1 MPPRAATKAAMPD
14 RASVTDYKFSLVWA
28 VVSLRADTAPYNKI
42 TSNMNQTKLLFLLIT
57 ALAFASCRQTARQ
70 TVADAE
76 QPTDSTEAVTSAD
89 TLRLVIIDKSIS
101 RSDSVVQARI
111 INPNDYDVN
120 YGQEYTIERETD
132 GHWQQVP
139 FPKNFGF
146 TSVLSTIAAHDSATV
161 YGHIRLLHLA
171 TGHYRLT
178 KQIDGRTL
186 SDDFYIPSTI
196 TFPTPVY
203 R

>member
-1 MPPRAATKAAMPD
+1 MKQ
-14 RASVTDYKFSLVWA
+14 S
-28 VVSLRADTAPYNKI
+28 
-42 TSNMNQTKLLFLLIT
+42 KLLFLLIA
-57 ALAFASCRQTARQ
+57 ALTFVSCRPTARQ
-70 TVADAE
+70 TVADVA
-76 QPTDSTEAVTSAD
+76 QPTDSIEVVTSAD
-89 TLRLVIIDKSIS
+89 TLRLVIADKSLS
-101 RSDSVVQARI
+101 RIDSVVQARI

-120 YGQEYTIERETD
+120 SGQEYAIERETE

-146 TSVLSTIAAHDSATV
+146 TSVLSTVAAHGSATV
-161 YGHIRLLHLA
+161 YGHIGLLHL
-171 TGHYRLT
+171 TPGHYRLT

-196 TFPTPVY
+196 TFPSPVY

>member
-70 TVADAE
+70 EVADAE
-76 QPTDSTEAVTSAD
+76 QPTDSTEAATSAD

-101 RSDSVVQARI
+101 RIDSVVQARI
-111 INPNDYDVN
+111 INPNDYDVS
-120 YGQEYTIERETD
+120 YGQEYTIEHETE
-132 GHWQQVP
+132 GHWQQIP

-146 TSVLSTIAAHDSATV
+146 TSVLSTVAAHDSATV
-161 YGHIRLLHLA
+161 YGHIGLLHL
-171 TGHYRLT
+171 TPGHYRLT

>member
-1 MPPRAATKAAMPD
+1 MMKQAG
-14 RASVTDYKFSLVWA
+14 
-28 VVSLRADTAPYNKI
+28 
-42 TSNMNQTKLLFLLIT
+42 LLFLLIA

-76 QPTDSTEAVTSAD
+76 QPTDNTEAATSAD

-101 RSDSVVQARI
+101 RIDSVVQARI

-120 YGQEYTIERETD
+120 FGQEYTIERETD
-132 GHWQQVP
+132 GHWQQGP

-146 TSVLSTIAAHDSATV
+146 TSVLSTVAAHDSATV
-161 YGHIRLLHLA
+161 YGHIRLLHL
-171 TGHYRLT
+171 TPGHYRLT

-186 SDDFYIPSTI
+186 SDDFFIRSGI
-196 TFPTPVY
+196 KFPTEIY

>member
-1 MPPRAATKAAMPD
+1 MNHQKLWRIAFMMLAAF
-14 RASVTDYKFSLVWA
+14 YL
-28 VVSLRADTAPYNKI
+28 
-42 TSNMNQTKLLFLLIT
+42 
-57 ALAFASCRQTARQ
+57 ASCKPSARQTA
-70 TVADAE
+70 AEAE
-76 QPTDSTEAVTSAD
+76 QSTDRTKVVTSAD

-101 RSDSVVQARI
+101 RIDSVVQARI
-111 INPNDYDVN
+111 INPNDYDVS
-120 YGQEYTIERETD
+120 YGQEYTIERETE

-146 TSVLSTIAAHDSATV
+146 TSVLSTVAAHDSATV
-161 YGHIRLLHLA
+161 YGHIRLLHL
-171 TGHYRLT
+171 TPGHYRLT
-178 KQIDGRTL
+178 KKIDGRTL

>member
-1 MPPRAATKAAMPD
+1 MMKQAKVLFFLIFA
-14 RASVTDYKFSLVWA
+14 LV
-28 VVSLRADTAPYNKI
+28 L
-42 TSNMNQTKLLFLLIT
+42 
-57 ALAFASCRQTARQ
+57 ASCRPTARQ
-70 TVADAE
+70 TVADVV

-89 TLRLVIIDKSIS
+89 TLRLVITDKSIS

-146 TSVLSTIAAHDSATV
+146 TSVLSTVAAHGSATV
-161 YGHIRLLHLA
+161 YGHIGLLHL
-171 TGHYRLT
+171 TPGHYRLT

-186 SDDFYIPSTI
+186 SDDFYIRSGI
-196 TFPTPVY
+196 KFPTEIY

>member
-1 MPPRAATKAAMPD
+1 MKTMKLWRIAFMMLAA
-14 RASVTDYKFSLVWA
+14 FSL
-28 VVSLRADTAPYNKI
+28 
-42 TSNMNQTKLLFLLIT
+42 
-57 ALAFASCRQTARQ
+57 ASCKPSARQ
-70 TVADAE
+70 TLVDTG
-76 QPTDSTEAVTSAD
+76 QSTDSTEAVTSAD
-89 TLRLVIIDKSIS
+89 TLRMVIIDKSIS
-101 RSDSVVQARI
+101 RNDSVVQARI

-120 YGQEYTIERETD
+120 YGQEYTIERETE
-132 GHWQQVP
+132 GHWQQIP

-146 TSVLSTIAAHDSATV
+146 TSVLSTVAAHGSATV
-161 YGHIRLLHLA
+161 YGHIGLLHL
-171 TGHYRLT
+171 TPGHYRLT

>member
-1 MPPRAATKAAMPD
+1 MKQA
-14 RASVTDYKFSLVWA
+14 
-28 VVSLRADTAPYNKI
+28 
-42 TSNMNQTKLLFLLIT
+42 KLLFLLIA
-57 ALAFASCRQTARQ
+57 ALAFTSCRQTARQ
-70 TVADAE
+70 EVADAE
-76 QPTDSTEAVTSAD
+76 QPTDSTEAATSAD

-101 RSDSVVQARI
+101 RIDSVVQARI

-120 YGQEYTIERETD
+120 YGQEYTIERETE
-132 GHWQQVP
+132 GHWQQIP

-146 TSVLSTIAAHDSATV
+146 TSVLSTVAAHGSATV
-161 YGHIRLLHLA
+161 YGHIGLLHL
-171 TGHYRLT
+171 TPGHYRLT

>member
-1 MPPRAATKAAMPD
+1 MK
-14 RASVTDYKFSLVWA
+14 
-28 VVSLRADTAPYNKI
+28 
-42 TSNMNQTKLLFLLIT
+42 QTKFLFLLIA
-57 ALAFASCRQTARQ
+57 ALAFASCRPTARQ
-70 TVADAE
+70 TVADAA
-76 QPTDSTEAVTSAD
+76 QPTDSTEAATSAD
-89 TLRLVIIDKSIS
+89 ILRLVITDKSLS
-101 RSDSVVQARI
+101 RIDSVVQARI

-120 YGQEYTIERETD
+120 YGQEYTIERETE
-132 GHWQQVP
+132 GHWQQIP

-146 TSVLSTIAAHDSATV
+146 TSVLSTVAAHGSATV
-161 YGHIRLLHLA
+161 YGHIGLLHL
-171 TGHYRLT
+171 TPGHYRLT

>member
-1 MPPRAATKAAMPD
+1 MNKKAI
-14 RASVTDYKFSLVWA
+14 VTMMF
-28 VVSLRADTAPYNKI
+28 
-42 TSNMNQTKLLFLLIT
+42 
-57 ALAFASCRQTARQ
+57 ALAFASCRPTARQ

-76 QPTDSTEAVTSAD
+76 QPTDSTETVTSAD
-89 TLRLVIIDKSIS
+89 TLRLVIADKSLS
-101 RSDSVVQARI
+101 QTDSVVLARI
-111 INPNDYDVN
+111 INPNDYDVS
-120 YGQEYTIERETD
+120 YGQEYAIERETD

-146 TSVLSTIAAHDSATV
+146 ASVLSTVAAHGSATV
-161 YGHIRLLHLA
+161 YGHIGLLHL
-171 TGHYRLT
+171 TPGHYRLT
-178 KQIDGRTL
+178 KQIDGHTL

>member
-1 MPPRAATKAAMPD
+1 MMKQAG
-14 RASVTDYKFSLVWA
+14 
-28 VVSLRADTAPYNKI
+28 
-42 TSNMNQTKLLFLLIT
+42 LLFLLIV
-57 ALAFASCRQTARQ
+57 ALAFASCRPTARQ

-76 QPTDSTEAVTSAD
+76 QPTDSTETATSAD

-101 RSDSVVQARI
+101 RIDSVVQARI
-111 INPNDYDVN
+111 INPNDYDVS

-146 TSVLSTIAAHDSATV
+146 TSVLSTVAAHGSATI
-161 YGHIRLLHLA
+161 YGHLAQFRL
-171 TGHYRLT
+171 TPGHYRLC
-178 KQIDGRTL
+178 KPIAGKTL
-186 SDDFYIPSTI
+186 SDDFFIRSGI
-196 TFPTPVY
+196 KFPTEIY

>member
-1 MPPRAATKAAMPD
+1 
-14 RASVTDYKFSLVWA
+14 
-28 VVSLRADTAPYNKI
+28 
-42 TSNMNQTKLLFLLIT
+42 MNQAKFLFLLFAT
-57 ALAFASCRQTARQ
+57 LAFASCRQTTRQ
-70 TVADAE
+70 TVADVA
-76 QPTDSTEAVTSAD
+76 QPTDSIETVTSAD

-101 RSDSVVQARI
+101 RIDSVVQARI
-111 INPNDYDVN
+111 INPNNYDVN

-146 TSVLSTIAAHDSATV
+146 TSVLSTVAAHGSATV
-161 YGHIRLLHLA
+161 YGHIGLFHLA
-171 TGHYRLT
+171 PGHYRLT

>member
-1 MPPRAATKAAMPD
+1 MMLAAF
-14 RASVTDYKFSLVWA
+14 YL
-28 VVSLRADTAPYNKI
+28 
-42 TSNMNQTKLLFLLIT
+42 
-57 ALAFASCRQTARQ
+57 ASCRPTARQ
-70 TVADAE
+70 AVADAE
-76 QPTDSTEAVTSAD
+76 QLTDSTEAVTSAD

-101 RSDSVVQARI
+101 RIDSVVQARI
-111 INPNDYDVN
+111 INPNNYDVS
-120 YGQEYTIERETD
+120 YGQEYAIERETD

-146 TSVLSTIAAHDSATV
+146 ASVLSTVAAHGSATV
-161 YGHIRLLHLA
+161 YGHIRLLHL
-171 TGHYRLT
+171 TPGHYRLT

-186 SDDFYIPSTI
+186 SDDFYIPGNI

>member
-1 MPPRAATKAAMPD
+1 
-14 RASVTDYKFSLVWA
+14 
-28 VVSLRADTAPYNKI
+28 
-42 TSNMNQTKLLFLLIT
+42 MNQANFIFLLIA
-57 ALAFASCRQTARQ
+57 ALAFASCRPTARQ

-76 QPTDSTEAVTSAD
+76 QPTDSTETATSAD
-89 TLRLVIIDKSIS
+89 TLRLVITDKSIS
-101 RSDSVVQARI
+101 RIDSVVQARI
-111 INPNDYDVN
+111 INPNDYDVS

-146 TSVLSTIAAHDSATV
+146 TSVLSTVAAHDSATV
-161 YGHIRLLHLA
+161 YGHIGLLHL
-171 TGHYRLT
+171 TPGHYRLT

-186 SDDFYIPSTI
+186 SDDFYIRSGI
-196 TFPTPVY
+196 KFPTEIY

>member
-1 MPPRAATKAAMPD
+1 MNKKAI
-14 RASVTDYKFSLVWA
+14 VTMMF
-28 VVSLRADTAPYNKI
+28 
-42 TSNMNQTKLLFLLIT
+42 
-57 ALAFASCRQTARQ
+57 ALAFASCRPTARQ
-70 TVADAE
+70 AVADAE
-76 QPTDSTEAVTSAD
+76 QLTDSTEAVTSAD

-101 RSDSVVQARI
+101 RIDSVVQARI
-111 INPNDYDVN
+111 INPNDYDVS

-146 TSVLSTIAAHDSATV
+146 ASVLSTVAAHDSATV
-161 YGHIRLLHLA
+161 YGHIGLLHL
-171 TGHYRLT
+171 TPGHYRLT

-186 SDDFYIPSTI
+186 SDDFYIPGTI

>member
-1 MPPRAATKAAMPD
+1 MKQA
-14 RASVTDYKFSLVWA
+14 
-28 VVSLRADTAPYNKI
+28 
-42 TSNMNQTKLLFLLIT
+42 KLLFLLIA
-57 ALAFASCRQTARQ
+57 ALAFTSCRQTARQ
-70 TVADAE
+70 EVADAE
-76 QPTDSTEAVTSAD
+76 QPTDSTEAATSAD

-101 RSDSVVQARI
+101 RIDSVVQARI

-120 YGQEYTIERETD
+120 YGQEYTIERETE

-146 TSVLSTIAAHDSATV
+146 TSVLSTVAAHGSATV
-161 YGHIRLLHLA
+161 YGHIGLLHL
-171 TGHYRLT
+171 TPGHYRLT

-186 SDDFYIPSTI
+186 SDDFYIPSNI

>member
-1 MPPRAATKAAMPD
+1 MKTKKIWRIAFMMLAA
-14 RASVTDYKFSLVWA
+14 FSL
-28 VVSLRADTAPYNKI
+28 P
-42 TSNMNQTKLLFLLIT
+42 
-57 ALAFASCRQTARQ
+57 SCKPSARQ

-76 QPTDSTEAVTSAD
+76 QPMDSTEAVTSAD
-89 TLRLVIIDKSIS
+89 TLRMVIIDKSIS

-111 INPNDYDVN
+111 INPNDYDVS
-120 YGQEYTIERETD
+120 YGQEYAIERETD

-146 TSVLSTIAAHDSATV
+146 ASVLSTVAAHGSATV
-161 YGHIRLLHLA
+161 YGHIGLLHL
-171 TGHYRLT
+171 TPGHYRLT
-178 KQIDGRTL
+178 KQIDSRTL
-186 SDDFYIPSTI
+186 SDDFYIPSNI

>member
-1 MPPRAATKAAMPD
+1 MKQAKVLFFLIFA
-14 RASVTDYKFSLVWA
+14 LV
-28 VVSLRADTAPYNKI
+28 L
-42 TSNMNQTKLLFLLIT
+42 
-57 ALAFASCRQTARQ
+57 ASCRPTARQ
-70 TVADAE
+70 TVADVV
-76 QPTDSTEAVTSAD
+76 QPTDSTDAVTSAD
-89 TLRLVIIDKSIS
+89 TLRLVIADKSLS
-101 RSDSVVQARI
+101 QTDSVVQARI
-111 INPNDYDVN
+111 INPNDYDVS

-139 FPKNFGF
+139 FPKDFGF

>member
-1 MPPRAATKAAMPD
+1 MKTMKLWRIAFMMLAA
-14 RASVTDYKFSLVWA
+14 FSL
-28 VVSLRADTAPYNKI
+28 
-42 TSNMNQTKLLFLLIT
+42 
-57 ALAFASCRQTARQ
+57 ASCKPSARQ
-70 TVADAE
+70 TLVDAG
-76 QPTDSTEAVTSAD
+76 QSTDSTEAVTSAD
-89 TLRLVIIDKSIS
+89 TLRMVIIDKSIS

-146 TSVLSTIAAHDSATV
+146 TSVLSTVAAHDSATV
-161 YGHIRLLHLA
+161 YGHIGLLHL
-171 TGHYRLT
+171 TPGHYRLT

>member
-1 MPPRAATKAAMPD
+1 MNKKAI
-14 RASVTDYKFSLVWA
+14 VTMMF
-28 VVSLRADTAPYNKI
+28 
-42 TSNMNQTKLLFLLIT
+42 
-57 ALAFASCRQTARQ
+57 ALAFASCRPTARQ
-70 TVADAE
+70 AVADAE
-76 QPTDSTEAVTSAD
+76 QLTDSTEAVTSAD

-101 RSDSVVQARI
+101 RIDSVVQARI
-111 INPNDYDVN
+111 INPNDYDVS

-146 TSVLSTIAAHDSATV
+146 ASVLSTVAAHDSATV
-161 YGHIRLLHLA
+161 YGHIGLLHL
-171 TGHYRLT
+171 TPGHYRLT

-186 SDDFYIPSTI
+186 SDDFYIRSGI
-196 TFPTPVY
+196 KFPTEIY

>member
-1 MPPRAATKAAMPD
+1 MNKKAI
-14 RASVTDYKFSLVWA
+14 VTMMF
-28 VVSLRADTAPYNKI
+28 
-42 TSNMNQTKLLFLLIT
+42 
-57 ALAFASCRQTARQ
+57 ALAFASCRPTARQ

-76 QPTDSTEAVTSAD
+76 QPTDSTETVTSAD
-89 TLRLVIIDKSIS
+89 TLRLVIADKSLS
-101 RSDSVVQARI
+101 QTDSVVLARI
-111 INPNDYDVN
+111 INPNDYDVS
-120 YGQEYTIERETD
+120 YGQEYAIERETD

-146 TSVLSTIAAHDSATV
+146 ASVLSTVAAHDSATV
-161 YGHIRLLHLA
+161 YGHIGLLHL
-171 TGHYRLT
+171 TPGHYRLT

-186 SDDFYIPSTI
+186 SDDFYIPGTI

>member
-1 MPPRAATKAAMPD
+1 MKQA
-14 RASVTDYKFSLVWA
+14 
-28 VVSLRADTAPYNKI
+28 
-42 TSNMNQTKLLFLLIT
+42 KLLFLLIA
-57 ALAFASCRQTARQ
+57 ALAFASCRPTARQ

-76 QPTDSTEAVTSAD
+76 QPTDSTEAATSAD

-101 RSDSVVQARI
+101 RIDSVVQARI
-111 INPNDYDVN
+111 INPNDYDVS
-120 YGQEYTIERETD
+120 YGQEYAIKRETD

-139 FPKNFGF
+139 IPKDFGF
-146 TSVLSTIAAHDSATV
+146 TSVLSTVATHDSATV
-161 YGHIRLLHLA
+161 YAHIGLLHLA
-171 TGHYRLT
+171 PGHYRLT

-186 SDDFYIPSTI
+186 SDDFYIPSNI

>member
-1 MPPRAATKAAMPD
+1 MNKKAI
-14 RASVTDYKFSLVWA
+14 VTMMF
-28 VVSLRADTAPYNKI
+28 
-42 TSNMNQTKLLFLLIT
+42 

-76 QPTDSTEAVTSAD
+76 QPTDSTETVTSAD

-101 RSDSVVQARI
+101 RIDSVVQARI
-111 INPNDYDVN
+111 INPNNYDVS
-120 YGQEYTIERETD
+120 YGQEYAIERETE

-146 TSVLSTIAAHDSATV
+146 ASVLSTVAAHGSATV
-161 YGHIRLLHLA
+161 YGHIGLLHL
-171 TGHYRLT
+171 TPGHYRLT

-186 SDDFYIPSTI
+186 SDDFYIPGTI

>member
-1 MPPRAATKAAMPD
+1 MNKKAI
-14 RASVTDYKFSLVWA
+14 VTMMF
-28 VVSLRADTAPYNKI
+28 
-42 TSNMNQTKLLFLLIT
+42 
-57 ALAFASCRQTARQ
+57 ALAFASCRPTARQ

-76 QPTDSTEAVTSAD
+76 QPTDSTEALTSAD

-101 RSDSVVQARI
+101 RIDSVVQARI
-111 INPNDYDVN
+111 INPNDYDVS

-146 TSVLSTIAAHDSATV
+146 ASVLSTVAAHDSATV
-161 YGHIRLLHLA
+161 YGHIGLLHL
-171 TGHYRLT
+171 TPGHYRLT

-186 SDDFYIPSTI
+186 SDDFYIPGTI

>member
-1 MPPRAATKAAMPD
+1 MNKKAI
-14 RASVTDYKFSLVWA
+14 VTMMF
-28 VVSLRADTAPYNKI
+28 
-42 TSNMNQTKLLFLLIT
+42 
-57 ALAFASCRQTARQ
+57 ALAFASCRPTPRQ
-70 TVADAE
+70 AVADAE
-76 QPTDSTEAVTSAD
+76 QLTDSTEAVTSAD

-101 RSDSVVQARI
+101 RIDSVVQARI
-111 INPNDYDVN
+111 INPNNYDVS
-120 YGQEYTIERETD
+120 YGQEYAIERETE

-146 TSVLSTIAAHDSATV
+146 TSILSTVAAHDSATV
-161 YGHIRLLHLA
+161 YAHIGLFHL
-171 TGHYRLT
+171 TPGHYRLT
-178 KQIDGRTL
+178 KQIDGHTL